1 MSQVASN
8 RLLSLDVMRGI
19 TIAGM
24 ILVSNPGTWDYIYSP
39 LGHSPWHHITPTDVV
54 FPFFMFIMGVSVYIS
69 LRKFDFCLNRSL
81 GWKILR
87 RVLLIF
93 LIGIGLIW
101 FSVFC
106 WKFASLCAEGNT
118 VWQSLTGSFFC
129 LHHIPLSGVLPR
141 LAICY
146 GVAAVVATVLKHKY
160 IWWLIGGILL
170 VYYIV
175 LALGN
180 GFELDRTNILSIVD
194 YWVFGAYYMED
205 RILDA
210 EGILSTFPAIAH
222 VLIGFSCG
230 KLMMENHDKRDKIVV
245 LFIIGGV
252 MTFSGLLLS
261 YACPIN
267 KLIWSPTFVLTTCG
281 FASTF
286 LALLLWTIDIKGYKR
301 WSFFFQV
308 FGVNPLFLYVL
319 SHVLAA
325 LLDNCSFVVGG
336 EIKSIHY
343 FIYMDLLQPA
353 FGNYLSSLVY
363 ALLFVGLNWCIGY
376 CLYRKKIYIKI

>member
-1 MSQVASN
+1 MSQVVSK

-69 LRKFDFCLNRSL
+69 LRKFDFCLDPSL

-106 WKFASLCAEGNT
+106 WKFASLSSEGNT

-146 GVAAVVATVLKHKY
+146 GVAAVVVTVLKHKY
-160 IWWLIGGILL
+160 IWWLIGGILF

-286 LALLLWTIDIKGYKR
+286 LALLLWIIDIKGCKS

-319 SHVLAA
+319 SHVWAA
-325 LLDNCSFVVGG
+325 LLDNCSLVVDG
-336 EIKSIHY
+336 ETKSFHY
-343 FIYMDLLQPA
+343 FIYVDLLQPI
-353 FGNYLSSLVY
+353 FGNYLGSLVY

-376 CLYRKKIYIKI
+376 YLYRKKIYIKI